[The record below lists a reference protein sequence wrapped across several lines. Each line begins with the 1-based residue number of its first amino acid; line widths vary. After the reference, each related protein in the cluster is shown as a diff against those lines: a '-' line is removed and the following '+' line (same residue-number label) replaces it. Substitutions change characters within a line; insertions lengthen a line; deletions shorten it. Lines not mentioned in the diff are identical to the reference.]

1 MPANVTLTLD
11 PDEAEIIID
20 ALDTA
25 VESQEDAR
33 DDARAN
39 TDRAAVAAAE
49 QEIARLNELKARF
62 QALIDE

>member
-39 TDRAAVAAAE
+39 TDRAAVASAE